1 MFLRNG
7 WSAEI
12 KDVIATHIISFRRR
26 QMASVSSYSVLFYGG
41 PDGYQTNRAQ
51 IQLNDAAGKTV
62 AWVRFND
69 PGMFF
74 EADSNS
80 GGIIKMHLPSSM
92 FENVI
97 DVLRN
102 EKPINVYFVQGRGF
116 LGTSSEPV
124 GENE

>member
-1 MFLRNG
+1 
-7 WSAEI
+7 
-12 KDVIATHIISFRRR
+12 
-26 QMASVSSYSVLFYGG
+26 MASVSSYSVLFYGG